1 MRKREGIDEQGE
13 ERKVWN
19 ERSEWAFSK
28 LRIFCNYYRLILFK
42 ILKISQNSLL
52 FPLKPK
58 I

>member
-19 ERSEWAFSK
+19 ERSEWAFLK

-42 ILKISQNSLL
+42 ILKISQNSPYIL
-52 FPLKPK
+52 
-58 I
+58 

>member
-42 ILKISQNSLL
+42 ILKISQNSPL
-52 FPLKPK
+52 FPLKPE
-58 I
+58 

>member
-28 LRIFCNYYRLILFK
+28 KDLYVILLLFWNYFRLIL
-42 ILKISQNSLL
+42 
-52 FPLKPK
+52 
-58 I
+58 